1 MRRCD
6 AWCLWEPGP
15 FGLRANWSSWQIQ
28 KATNSGRVRRRRLAR
43 EVMRARIRKDG
54 VRALREI
61 VMT

>member
-15 FGLRANWSSWQIQ
+15 FGLRANWSLWQIQ